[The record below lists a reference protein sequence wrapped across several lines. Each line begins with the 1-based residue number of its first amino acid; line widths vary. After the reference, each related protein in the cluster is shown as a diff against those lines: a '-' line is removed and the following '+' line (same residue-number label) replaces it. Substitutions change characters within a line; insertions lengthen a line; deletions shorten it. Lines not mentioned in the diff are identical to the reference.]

1 MSRLST
7 IGEMAS
13 GLAHELNQPLCA
25 AINYTN
31 ACLHRT
37 RSGDVDIGKLSE
49 DMQAAVKQAARAG
62 EIVNRVNN
70 FARKSVS

>member
-1 MSRLST
+1 MLHMSRLST

-25 AINYTN
+25 AINYAN

-37 RSGDVDIGKLSE
+37 RSGNLDMDKLVEDIDSLIGGTF
-49 DMQAAVKQAARAG
+49 DIQPVG
-62 EIVNRVNN
+62 EEGGEGGE
-70 FARKSVS
+70 